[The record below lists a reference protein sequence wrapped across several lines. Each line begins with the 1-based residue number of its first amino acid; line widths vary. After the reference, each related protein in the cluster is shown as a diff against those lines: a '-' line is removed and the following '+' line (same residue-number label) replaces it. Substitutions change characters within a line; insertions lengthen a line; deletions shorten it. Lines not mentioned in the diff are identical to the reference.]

1 MKRRTMRPV
10 VRPARPRCRDGSYGG
25 GPHKPAPGALPGRA
39 DIVAGA
45 AHAGRRAARCLALLI
60 LLPAAAPAALAAGGV
75 QLMQAHVDPS
85 DRKSLQRGARTFVN
99 YCLGCHAAAFMRY
112 NRLGRDLGV
121 SEKVLRENFMF
132 GTDRPGDAMTTALR
146 RSDAEKYFGGAVP
159 PDLSVSARARG
170 ADWLYTYLMTFYRDP
185 SRPPGVNNLVF
196 EGTAMPHVL
205 WELQGWQEP
214 VYREKREK
222 DGSVRMVVDH
232 LVPASAPE
240 NKPAPYQGEDYEDT
254 VRDLVNFMAYLAEP
268 AQLKRRAV
276 GAWTITYLLALLVIM
291 YLLKREYW
299 RDVR

>member
-1 MKRRTMRPV
+1 MRRLMRRVARPRRHRCRGG
-10 VRPARPRCRDGSYGG
+10 VRPAAR
-25 GPHKPAPGALPGRA
+25 GALPGLA
-39 DIVAGA
+39 GVVAGA
-45 AHAGRRAARCLALLI
+45 AQGRRRAARCLALLA
-60 LLPAAAPAALAAGGV
+60 LLPAGAASAAAGV
-75 QLMQAHVDPS
+75 QLMQAHVDPT

-132 GTDRPGDAMTTALR
+132 GTDRPGAAMTTALS
-146 RSDAEKYFGGAVP
+146 RSEAEKYFGGAVP

-170 ADWLYTYLMTFYRDP
+170 ADWLYTFLMTFYRDP

-196 EGTAMPHVL
+196 EDTAMPHVL

-214 VYREKREK
+214 VYREET
-222 DGSVRMVVDH
+222 DENGAVRTVVDH
-232 LVPASAPE
+232 LVPAPAPE

-276 GAWTITYLLALLVIM
+276 GAWTITYLLALLVVM